1 MEISGTY
8 FPSFLQDLQATFGIR
23 GGCLVRKMPPQPG
36 KKNVPNS
43 TAEKTAVY
51 YIKHF
56 SSLQDLRIFFLVATS
71 CHHLRHLRP
80 SVRSILS
87 TKPWP
92 PWHLDKLWQGA
103 VARQVHQCLDR
114 PKATAPNVTCAH
126 LQFRPL
132 NEAPPTHLGSAPKR
146 QEHPNVQRSSTC
158 KKWPKPFFCLSLS
171 LSLSLRT
178 STVVANLQTM
188 CRCLSAS
195 WPWWLQGSLHLDFVG
210 RCFGGQSSPIS
221 GAPPPCHTLPPI
233 NNEVWKGN
241 GHRKIFQEERERQQT
256 RHTHNQCISETHEA
270 RHANH

>member
-1 MEISGTY
+1 MGLNIWSIY
-8 FPSFLQDLQATFGIR
+8 
-23 GGCLVRKMPPQPG
+23 C
-36 KKNVPNS
+36 
-43 TAEKTAVY
+43 
-51 YIKHF
+51 
-56 SSLQDLRIFFLVATS
+56 S
-71 CHHLRHLRP
+71 CHHLRHLGP

-103 VARQVHQCLDR
+103 VARQVRQCLDR

-146 QEHPNVQRSSTC
+146 QEHPNVQRSSTS
-158 KKWPKPFFCLSLS
+158 KKWPKPFFCLS

-188 CRCLSAS
+188 CRCLSVS

-210 RCFGGQSSPIS
+210 RCFGGQFSPIS
-221 GAPPPCHTLPPI
+221 GAPHSRHTLPPI
-233 NNEVWKGN
+233 NNEVWEWKQK
-241 GHRKIFQEERERQQT
+241 HFQ
-256 RHTHNQCISETHEA
+256 
-270 RHANH
+270 

>member
-1 MEISGTY
+1 MCSLLSINATLSSLFQPKRPWRSRGQQALGLFDLCSAALQRQPREHQNHCRPRPSSVNPMEISGTY

-103 VARQVHQCLDR
+103 VARQVRQCLDR
-114 PKATAPNVTCAH
+114 PKATAPNVTCEH

-158 KKWPKPFFCLSLS
+158 KVAQAFLLSLS
-171 LSLSLRT
+171 LSL
-178 STVVANLQTM
+178 
-188 CRCLSAS
+188 
-195 WPWWLQGSLHLDFVG
+195 
-210 RCFGGQSSPIS
+210 
-221 GAPPPCHTLPPI
+221 
-233 NNEVWKGN
+233 
-241 GHRKIFQEERERQQT
+241 
-256 RHTHNQCISETHEA
+256 
-270 RHANH
+270 

>member
-1 MEISGTY
+1 MLASASTAATRTSESLSPKAFQCESDGNQWNFISARKHSESGV
-8 FPSFLQDLQATFGIR
+8 AG
-23 GGCLVRKMPPQPG
+23 LVRKMPPQPG

-103 VARQVHQCLDR
+103 VARQVRQCLDR

-158 KKWPKPFFCLSLS
+158 KVAQAFLLSLS
-171 LSLSLRT
+171 LSLSE
-178 STVVANLQTM
+178 N
-188 CRCLSAS
+188 
-195 WPWWLQGSLHLDFVG
+195 
-210 RCFGGQSSPIS
+210 
-221 GAPPPCHTLPPI
+221 
-233 NNEVWKGN
+233 
-241 GHRKIFQEERERQQT
+241 
-256 RHTHNQCISETHEA
+256 
-270 RHANH
+270 